1 MSDKIIQAV
10 NLACQEGNHD
20 KVYNLQLVEV
30 DGGYNVAF
38 QYGRRGSTLNAGV
51 KNKTPVTIE
60 AAQKIYAGILK
71 EKTSKTPP
79 YKVTGSAQPVSGASP
94 VAKNVV
100 GFVTPVQAPAND
112 DTFVPHLLLPIDE
125 SDIEKYLK
133 DDSYVGQEKK
143 DGKHLTLKKIGTE
156 ITVRNKKGKAIPFS
170 KELETVLL
178 GLPCNIHL
186 DIEAIG
192 DTYHVFDL
200 MEYDGKDWKGEGY
213 LSRMEWLQGVSKDF
227 GAGLVIVPV
236 TVSYT
241 AKKALYERLKK
252 EGKEGIVFKRKIGTY
267 QPGARDERM
276 LKAKFYKELSARVA
290 SCHPSK
296 RSIGL
301 ELLDDTGKWVFMG
314 NCTIGGTKPIPA
326 EGTICEI
333 KYLYAYKGGALYQP
347 SFKEPRDD
355 VDESECLMSQ
365 VKYKAEEN

>member
-1 MSDKIIQAV
+1 V
-10 NLACQEGNHD
+10 
-20 KVYNLQLVEV
+20 
-30 DGGYNVAF
+30 
-38 QYGRRGSTLNAGV
+38 
-51 KNKTPVTIE
+51 VT
-60 AAQKIYAGILK
+60 
-71 EKTSKTPP
+71 
-79 YKVTGSAQPVSGASP
+79 
-94 VAKNVV
+94 KNVV
-100 GFVTPVQAPAND
+100 GFVTPVQAQD
-112 DTFVPHLLLPIDE
+112 DGDTFVPHLLMPVEEADV
-125 SDIEKYLK
+125 EKYLK
-133 DDSYVGQEKK
+133 DDNYLAQEKK

-186 DIEAIG
+186 DTEAIG

-252 EGKEGIVFKRKIGTY
+252 EGKEGIVFKKKVGTY
-267 QPGARDERM
+267 QLGARDERM

-314 NCTIGGTKPIPA
+314 NCTIGGTKPIPPVKSCV
-326 EGTICEI
+326 EV
-333 KYLYAYKGGALYQP
+333 KYLYAYKGGSLYQP

-365 VKYKAEEN
+365 VKYKAEED